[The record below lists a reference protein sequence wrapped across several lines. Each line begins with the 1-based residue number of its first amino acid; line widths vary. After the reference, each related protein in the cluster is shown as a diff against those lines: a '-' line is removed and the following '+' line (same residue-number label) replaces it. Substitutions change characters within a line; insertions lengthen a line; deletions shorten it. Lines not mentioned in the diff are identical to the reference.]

1 MYRFN
6 NDYSVAAHPAVMQA
20 LSDING
26 NAYGGYGLDEVCV
39 EAADLIKKRIKAPDS
54 DVHFLVGGT
63 QANFTVISAAL
74 LPYQS
79 VLCADTGHIHVHE
92 TGAVEHIGHKI
103 EALPHTNGKISAE
116 QIRAAGENFRTS
128 DVQEHITEP
137 GMVYISFP
145 TEFGTVYSLKE
156 LQDIRKACDD
166 YGMILFI
173 DGARLGYGLAAEGND
188 VKIEDIAR
196 LADVFYIGGTKCGA
210 MFGEAVV
217 IRNFMIGH
225 RFRSHIKQNGGML
238 AKGFLLGTQFRAL
251 FTDDLYFDITAGA
264 VAKAMKIK
272 KAFAESGI
280 PSYIDS
286 PTNQQFVLLTEA
298 QCEAFSGKF
307 VFENEGKTAD
317 GMRISRFCTSWGTT
331 DEETDALIE
340 AIRELK
346 N

>member
-1 MYRFN
+1 MLRFN
-6 NDYSVAAHPAVMQA
+6 NDYNHGAHPRILEA
-20 LSDING
+20 LQRTNDT
-26 NAYGGYGLDEVCV
+26 AYGGYGLDEIC
-39 EAADLIKKRIKAPDS
+39 EAAEAAIKKSLNHPASK
-54 DVHFLVGGT
+54 VHFLVGGT
-63 QANFTVISAAL
+63 QANYTVIASIL
-74 LPYQS
+74 RPYQS
-79 VLCADTGHIHVHE
+79 VLCAETGHIAVHE
-92 TGAVEHIGHKI
+92 TGAVEHTGHKVETLPHKDGKITAAQI
-103 EALPHTNGKISAE
+103 EA
-116 QIRAAGENFRTS
+116 AATAYETS
-128 DVQEHITEP
+128 LIPEHITQP
-137 GMVYISFP
+137 GMVYISSP
-145 TEFGTVYSLKE
+145 TEFGTIYSLSE
-156 LQDIRKACDD
+156 LEEISAACHAH
-166 YGMILFI
+166 GLPLFL
-173 DGARLGYGLAAEGND
+173 DGARLGYALGAEDND
-188 VKIEDIAR
+188 VTLADLAR
-196 LADVFYIGGTKCGA
+196 LTDVFYIGGTKCGA
-210 MFGEAVV
+210 LFGEAVV
-217 IRNFMIGH
+217 INNPDLQPWFRNN
-225 RFRSHIKQNGGML
+225 IKQNGGML